1 MLGFFNLYGTVKST
15 TTSSKTNLADEK
27 LLSRSTQVTVDDAYE
42 GTVVVEGG
50 LNNSTLNGVLTELQ
64 SVKQMVEEY
73 QSMAQQPEVEEA
85 VDIIINDVITCDED
99 EQPVSVNLERVEGLS
114 ESLKEIISEEFK
126 TIMRLMDFENTGY
139 DKIKKWYVDGRQCF
153 QIIVDTKS
161 EKDGIKK
168 ILMLDSRT
176 VRPVMMVEKEMR
188 DNIEV
193 IKSIKRKYY
202 YNPNNVRNSFS
213 GQVSTS
219 VNFQPSQQ
227 ELTFEE
233 DAIVYIDSGLE
244 PLANGIVPG
253 FLNPAIRPLN
263 NLVTTEDATV
273 IYAIT
278 RAPEKR
284 AFYLDVG
291 MLGKKSAE
299 EYMQMM
305 MGKFKNNLSYNRQ
318 TGKIQGDTHLMG
330 IAEDYWMPR
339 REGQNATEIATIGG
353 GDQLGQMD
361 HVTYFLTKLY
371 RALKIPKGRIEDGG
385 GNINIGGSDLGEVTR
400 EENRFK
406 KFCARLR
413 RRYSL
418 IFLGILRRQLIMK
431 KIVSEDDWDNKIK
444 GKISFDFASDN
455 FITEQQDNEILAN
468 RMSTMAIMEPY
479 VGSMFSRQ
487 YIQKNILRM
496 SEEDIKEQLK
506 QIEEEK
512 KLGVYPKV
520 DPESGMGGDTS
531 PLKYKPEF
539 LPSKNPEE

>member
-1 MLGFFNLYGTVKST
+1 MLGFFNLYQQIKSAD
-15 TTSSKTNLADEK
+15 TSVKTNKQNEK
-27 LLSRSTQVTVDDAYE
+27 LLARSTQVATDDAYE

-50 LNNSTLNGVLTELQ
+50 MNNATMNGVQSDLL

-99 EQPVSVNLERVEGLS
+99 EQPVSVNTERVDGIS
-114 ESLKEIISEEFK
+114 ENIKEIISEEFK

-139 DKIKKWYVDGRQCF
+139 DKIKKWYIDGRQCY
-153 QIIVDTKS
+153 QVVVDDKN
-161 EKDGIKK
+161 EKEGIKK
-168 ILMLDSRT
+168 IVLLDSRT
-176 VRPVMMVEKEMR
+176 VRPVMVIEKEIR
-188 DNIEV
+188 DGLEV
-193 IKSIKRKYY
+193 IKKMTKKYY
-202 YNPNNVRNSFS
+202 YNPNNVKNAFT
-213 GQVSTS
+213 GQVSAS
-219 VNFQPSQQ
+219 NNFQPSSQ

-233 DAIVYIDSGLE
+233 DAIVYVDSGIE
-244 PLANGIVPG
+244 PLASGIVPG

-291 MLGKKSAE
+291 QLGKKSAE
-299 EYMQMM
+299 EYMAMM

-318 TGKIQGDTHLMG
+318 TGKVQGDTHLMG

-339 REGQNATEIATIGG
+339 REGQNATEISTIGG

-361 HVTYFLTKLY
+361 HVNYFRAKLY
-371 RALKIPKGRIEDGG
+371 GALKIPKSRLDDGG
-385 GNINIGGSDLGEVTR
+385 GNINIGGSDLGEITR
-400 EENRFK
+400 DENRFK

-413 RRYSL
+413 RRYAL
-418 IFLGILRRQLIMK
+418 IFMGLLRRQLIMK
-431 KIVSEDDWDNKIK
+431 KIVSEDDWEEKIR

-479 VGSMFSRQ
+479 VGTMFSRQ

-496 SEEDIKEQLK
+496 SEEDIKEQEK
-506 QIEEEK
+506 QIKEEK
-512 KLGVYPKV
+512 AAGVYPKV
-520 DPESGMGGDTS
+520 DPENAGGDSS
-531 PLKYKPEF
+531 PLKYRPEF
-539 LPSKNPEE
+539 LPRQAEE

>member
-1 MLGFFNLYGTVKST
+1 MLGFFNLYGQVKST
-15 TTSSKTNLADEK
+15 DTSVKTNKQQEK
-27 LLSRSTQVTVDDAYE
+27 LLARSTQVATDDAYE

-50 LNNSTLNGVLTELQ
+50 MNNATMNGVQSDLQ

-99 EQPVSVNLERVEGLS
+99 EQPVSVNLERVEGIS
-114 ESLKEIISEEFK
+114 EQTKEIISEEFK

-139 DKIKKWYVDGRQCF
+139 DKIKKWYVDGRQCY
-153 QIIVDTKS
+153 QVVVDDKN
-161 EKDGIKK
+161 EKEGIKK
-168 ILMLDSRT
+168 IIMLDSRT
-176 VRPVMMVEKEMR
+176 VRPVMVIEKEMR
-188 DNIEV
+188 NNIEV
-193 IKSIKRKYY
+193 ITKVTKKYY
-202 YNPNNVRNSFS
+202 YNPNNVKNAFT
-213 GQVSTS
+213 GQVTTS
-219 VNFQPSQQ
+219 NNFQPSSQ

-233 DAIVYIDSGLE
+233 DAIVYVDSGIE

-291 MLGKKSAE
+291 QLGKKSAE
-299 EYMQMM
+299 EYMAMM

-318 TGKIQGDTHLMG
+318 TGKVQGDTHLMG

-339 REGQNATEIATIGG
+339 REGQNATEISTIGG

-361 HVTYFLTKLY
+361 HVNYFRGKLY
-371 RALKIPKGRIEDGG
+371 GALKIPKSRLDDGG
-385 GNINIGGSDLGEVTR
+385 GNINIGGSDLGEITR

-413 RRYSL
+413 RRYAL
-418 IFLGILRRQLIMK
+418 IFLGVLRRQLIMK
-431 KIVSEDDWDNKIK
+431 RIVTEDDWEEKIR

-455 FITEQQDNEILAN
+455 FVTEQQDNEILAS

-496 SEEDIKEQLK
+496 SEEEIKEQQA

-512 KLGVYPKV
+512 KAGVYPKV
-520 DPESGMGGDTS
+520 DPEANMGDNS
-531 PLKYKPEF
+531 PLKYRPEF
-539 LPSKNPEE
+539 LPRQSEE

>member
-1 MLGFFNLYGTVKST
+1 MLGFFNLYGQVKAT
-15 TTSSKTNLADEK
+15 DTSVKTNKQQEK
-27 LLSRSTQVTVDDAYE
+27 LLARSTQVATDDAYE

-50 LNNSTLNGVLTELQ
+50 MNNATMNGVQSDLQ

-99 EQPVSVNLERVEGLS
+99 EQPVSVNLERVDGIS
-114 ESLKEIISEEFK
+114 EQTKEVISEEFK

-139 DKIKKWYVDGRQCF
+139 DKIKKWYVDGRQCY
-153 QIIVDTKS
+153 QVVVDDKN
-161 EKDGIKK
+161 EKEGIKK
-168 ILMLDSRT
+168 IIMLDSRT
-176 VRPVMMVEKEMR
+176 VRPVMVIEKEMR
-188 DNIEV
+188 NNIEV
-193 IKSIKRKYY
+193 ITKVTKKYY
-202 YNPNNVRNSFS
+202 YNPNNIKNAFT
-213 GQVSTS
+213 GQVTTS
-219 VNFQPSQQ
+219 NNFQPSSQ

-233 DAIVYIDSGLE
+233 DAIVYVDSGIE

-291 MLGKKSAE
+291 QLGKKSAE
-299 EYMQMM
+299 EYMAMM

-318 TGKIQGDTHLMG
+318 TGKVQGDTHLMG

-339 REGQNATEIATIGG
+339 REGQNATEISTIGG

-361 HVTYFLTKLY
+361 HVNYFRGKLY
-371 RALKIPKGRIEDGG
+371 GALKIPKSRLDDGG
-385 GNINIGGSDLGEVTR
+385 GNINIGGSDLGEITR

-413 RRYSL
+413 RRYAL
-418 IFLGILRRQLIMK
+418 IFLGMLRRQLIMK
-431 KIVSEDDWDNKIK
+431 RIVSEDDWEEKIR

-455 FITEQQDNEILAN
+455 FVTEQQDNEILAN

-479 VGSMFSRQ
+479 VGTMFSRQ

-496 SEEDIKEQLK
+496 SEEEIKEQEK
-506 QIEEEK
+506 QIKEEK
-512 KLGVYPKV
+512 AAGVYPKV
-520 DPESGMGGDTS
+520 DPESGMGGDSS
-531 PLKYKPEF
+531 PLKYRPEF
-539 LPSKNPEE
+539 LPRQNEE

>member
-1 MLGFFNLYGTVKST
+1 MLGFFNLYGQVKST
-15 TTSSKTNLADEK
+15 DTSVKTNKAQDK
-27 LLSRSTQVTVDDAYE
+27 LLARSTQVATDDAYE

-50 LNNSTLNGVLTELQ
+50 MNNATMNGVQSDLQ

-73 QSMAQQPEVEEA
+73 QSMGQQPEIEEA

-99 EQPVSVNLERVEGLS
+99 EQPVSVNLERVDGMSDE
-114 ESLKEIISEEFK
+114 LKEIISEEFK
-126 TIMRLMDFENTGY
+126 NIMRMMDFENTGY
-139 DKIKKWYVDGRQCF
+139 DKIKKWYIDGRQCF
-153 QIIVDTKS
+153 QIIVDDKN
-161 EKDGIKK
+161 ERGGIQK
-168 ILMLDSRT
+168 IVMLDSRT
-176 VRPVMMVEKEMR
+176 VRPVMMIEKEMR
-188 DNIEV
+188 NNIEV
-193 IKSIKRKYY
+193 IKSVTKKYY
-202 YNPNNVRNSFS
+202 YNPNNVKNAFT

-219 VNFQPSQQ
+219 NNFQPSSQ

-233 DAIVYIDSGLE
+233 DAIVYVDSGIE

-291 MLGKKSAE
+291 QLGKKSAE
-299 EYMQMM
+299 EYMAMM

-318 TGKIQGDTHLMG
+318 TGKVQGDTHLMG

-339 REGQNATEIATIGG
+339 REGQNATEISTIGG

-361 HVTYFLTKLY
+361 HVNYFLTKLY

-385 GNINIGGSDLGEVTR
+385 GNINIGGSDLGEITR

-431 KIVSEDDWDNKIK
+431 KIVSEDDWEEKIR

-479 VGSMFSRQ
+479 VGRMFSMQ

-496 SEEDIKEQLK
+496 SEEDIKEQQK
-506 QIEEEK
+506 QIDEEK
-512 KLGVYPKV
+512 KSGLYPKV
-520 DPESGMGGDTS
+520 DPEAMGGDSS
-531 PLKYKPEF
+531 PLKYRPEF
-539 LPSKNPEE
+539 LPKQDEE

>member
-1 MLGFFNLYGTVKST
+1 MLGFFNLYGQVKST
-15 TTSSKTNLADEK
+15 DTSVKTNKQQEK
-27 LLSRSTQVTVDDAYE
+27 LLARSTQVATDDAYE

-50 LNNSTLNGVLTELQ
+50 MNNATMNGVQSDLQ

-99 EQPVSVNLERVEGLS
+99 EQPVSVNLERVEGIS
-114 ESLKEIISEEFK
+114 EQTKEIISEEFK

-139 DKIKKWYVDGRQCF
+139 DKIKKWYVDGRQCY
-153 QIIVDTKS
+153 QVVVDDKN
-161 EKDGIKK
+161 EKEGIKK
-168 ILMLDSRT
+168 IIMLDSRT
-176 VRPVMMVEKEMR
+176 VRPVMVIEKEMR
-188 DNIEV
+188 NNIEV
-193 IKSIKRKYY
+193 ITKVTKKYY
-202 YNPNNVRNSFS
+202 YNPNNVKNAFT
-213 GQVSTS
+213 GQVTTS
-219 VNFQPSQQ
+219 NNFQPSSQ

-233 DAIVYIDSGLE
+233 DAIVYVDSGIE

-291 MLGKKSAE
+291 QLGKKSAE
-299 EYMQMM
+299 EYMAMM

-318 TGKIQGDTHLMG
+318 TGKVQGDTHLMG

-339 REGQNATEIATIGG
+339 REGQNATEISTIGG

-361 HVTYFLTKLY
+361 HVNYFRGKLY
-371 RALKIPKGRIEDGG
+371 GALKIPKSRLDDGG
-385 GNINIGGSDLGEVTR
+385 GNINIGGSDLGEITR

-413 RRYSL
+413 RRYAL
-418 IFLGILRRQLIMK
+418 IFLGMLRRQLIMK
-431 KIVSEDDWDNKIK
+431 RIVTEDDWEEKIR

-455 FITEQQDNEILAN
+455 FVTEQQDNEILAS

-496 SEEDIKEQLK
+496 SEEEIKEQQA

-512 KLGVYPKV
+512 KAGVYPKV
-520 DPESGMGGDTS
+520 DPEANMGDNS
-531 PLKYKPEF
+531 PLKYRPEF
-539 LPSKNPEE
+539 LPRQSEE

>member
-1 MLGFFNLYGTVKST
+1 MLGFFNLYGQIKST
-15 TTSSKTNLADEK
+15 DTSVKTNKAQEK
-27 LLSRSTQVTVDDAYE
+27 LLARSTQVATDDTYE
-42 GTVVVEGG
+42 GSVVVEGG
-50 LNNSTLNGVLTELQ
+50 MNNATMNGVQSDLL

-99 EQPVSVNLERVEGLS
+99 EQPVSVNTERVEGIS
-114 ESLKEIISEEFK
+114 ESVKEIISEEFK
-126 TIMRLMDFENTGY
+126 TIMRMMDFENTGY
-139 DKIKKWYVDGRQCF
+139 DKIKKWYIDGRQCF
-153 QIIVDTKS
+153 QVVVDDKN
-161 EKDGIKK
+161 EKEGIKK
-168 ILMLDSRT
+168 IVMLDSRT
-176 VRPVMMVEKEMR
+176 VRPVMIIEKEMR
-188 DNIEV
+188 DNVEV
-193 IKSIKRKYY
+193 IKKVTKKYY
-202 YNPNNVRNSFS
+202 YNPNNVKNAFT

-219 VNFQPSQQ
+219 NNFQPSSQ

-233 DAIVYIDSGLE
+233 DAIIYIDSGIE
-244 PLANGIVPG
+244 PLASGIVPG

-299 EYMQMM
+299 EYMAMM

-318 TGKIQGDTHLMG
+318 TGKVQGDTHLMG

-339 REGQNATEIATIGG
+339 REGQNATEISTIGG

-361 HVTYFLTKLY
+361 HVNYFRSKLY
-371 RALKIPKGRIEDGG
+371 GALKIPKSRLDDGG

-400 EENRFK
+400 DENRFK

-418 IFLGILRRQLIMK
+418 IFLGLLRRQLIMK
-431 KIVSEDDWDNKIK
+431 KIVSEDDWEEKIR

-479 VGSMFSRQ
+479 VGTLFSRQ

-496 SEEDIKEQLK
+496 SEEDIKEQDK
-506 QIEEEK
+506 QIKEEK
-512 KLGVYPKV
+512 SKGVYPVV
-520 DPESGMGGDTS
+520 DPEAAGGDTS
-531 PLKYKPEF
+531 PLKYRPEVA
-539 LPSKNPEE
+539 PRPNEE